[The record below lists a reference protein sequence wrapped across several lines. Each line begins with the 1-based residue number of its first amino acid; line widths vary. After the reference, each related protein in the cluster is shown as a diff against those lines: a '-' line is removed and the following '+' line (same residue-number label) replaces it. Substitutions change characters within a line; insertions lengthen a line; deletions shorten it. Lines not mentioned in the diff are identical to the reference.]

1 MTKFSELKAL
11 QQVQPDYENFSHSKS
26 QFRDPAHTAG
36 RITLKTLVVLVI
48 CCGVFS
54 ACTSITVRRPDS
66 NLAIKHVCIQENP
79 KVWVRDFLTVLR
91 DGFTRHGIA
100 TTIYS
105 GTTKPTGCE
114 FVLSYTALQSWD
126 FAPYLSHAELRLE
139 KDGRQIGYAEY
150 HLIGKGGFSL
160 MKWAG
165 TKTKMD
171 PVIDELLQNGS
182 GATVEQQPEN
192 QKELPIIAEAKPTT
206 VQQSES
212 KSLSESKGS
221 SAPVAFITKK
231 FFADLT
237 LYDGR
242 IVGINQ
248 ITRAEFVETANL
260 SGTIRLIA
268 PGNNVF
274 SGVFYPAP
282 TEDLKLTVLS
292 SRTRNT
298 IKLMND
304 SNVGILTANDGY
316 GNRLECVYGTLVPT
330 ARAGGVCEDTQG
342 NRYKLFFD

>member
-1 MTKFSELKAL
+1 M
-11 QQVQPDYENFSHSKS
+11 
-26 QFRDPAHTAG
+26 
-36 RITLKTLVVLVI
+36 KTLIVLVI
-48 CCGVFS
+48 CCGVFT
-54 ACTSITVRRPDS
+54 ACTSVTVRRPDS

-79 KVWVRDFLTVLR
+79 KVWVGDFLPVLKN
-91 DGFTRHGIA
+91 GFTRHGIA

-105 GTTKPTGCE
+105 GTAKPAGCE
-114 FVLSYTALQSWD
+114 YVLSYTALQSWD
-126 FAPYLSHAELRLE
+126 FAPYLSHAELWLE

-160 MKWAG
+160 MKWEG

-182 GATVEQQPEN
+182 EAIVEN
-192 QKELPIIAEAKPTT
+192 QKELPIIAEVKPTA

-212 KSLSESKGS
+212 QSASESKRS
-221 SAPVAFITKK
+221 PTPVAFTSKK

-242 IVGINQ
+242 IVGTNQ
-248 ITRAEFVETANL
+248 ITRAEFVETANG
-260 SGTIRLIA
+260 SGTVRLIA
-268 PGNNVF
+268 PGNNVL
-274 SGVFYPAP
+274 SGAFHSEPAA
-282 TEDLKLTVLS
+282 DQKLTVLS

-304 SNVGILTANDGY
+304 SNAGVLTANDDY
-316 GNRLECVYGTLVPT
+316 GTRLECVYGTLAPT
-330 ARAGGVCEDTQG
+330 GRTGGVCEDTQG